1 MLDKWTPDL
10 VTSQLFCDL
19 QHRPAHRPVSTI
31 AVTCEDDRVKLLF
44 SYLARYKKMLFAA
57 LLLAT
62 INQVFSLLDP
72 QVFRL
77 IVDRYAVKVGT
88 IPRDVFIK
96 GVLLLLLAYVGVAL
110 ISRIAKNF
118 QDYFVNVIAQ
128 RSGANLYERSVS
140 HSFSLPYAV
149 FEDQR
154 SGEILQKMHK
164 ARADAQSLITN
175 FINLIF
181 VALVGLVF
189 VTIYAFTVHW
199 SIGTVYL
206 LLAPSLGTLMFFISR
221 RIKSQQKII
230 VTQTAELAGSTT
242 ETLRNVELVKSLGLE
257 QQEIDRLNRVN
268 AGILELELKKIR
280 FLRFYSFLQGTII
293 NTTRASLL
301 FLMLWLVFERQ
312 ITIGEFYALFFY
324 SFPVFSPLAEL
335 GAIIAQ
341 YQETK
346 ASMEKLEEI
355 LAIPSAPKPGNPV
368 TVDSL
373 RHIRFEDVSFTYPS
387 SETPSLEEIDLEIRE
402 GDTVAFVGPSGSG
415 KTSLVK
421 LLVGL
426 YRPSAGRLTFN
437 GADVTQVDS
446 DQLRSRIGLVTQDT
460 QLFAGTIRDNL
471 LFVKPSATDEQC
483 LAVLRQAAALPII
496 ERGGKG
502 LDTKIGEGGIKI
514 SGGERQRLAIARAL
528 LRQPELIIFDEATS
542 SLDSITEKAITETIR
557 TLTTGGHR
565 RMTVLVAHRLSTIAH
580 AQRIHVLAKGRIVE
594 TGTHETLLGRNGL
607 YAALWREQGAR
618 REEAA

>member
-1 MLDKWTPDL
+1 M
-10 VTSQLFCDL
+10 QLL
-19 QHRPAHRPVSTI
+19 YSYLLRYKH
-31 AVTCEDDRVKLLF
+31 LLF
-44 SYLARYKKMLFAA
+44 GA

-77 IVDRYAVKVGT
+77 IVDRYAVKVGG
-88 IPRDVFIK
+88 IPREQFVR
-96 GVLLLLLAYVGVAL
+96 GVLVLLLMYVGVAL

-128 RSGANLYERSVS
+128 RTGAQLYERSVS

-154 SGEILQKMHK
+154 SGEILQKMQK

-175 FINLIF
+175 FINF
-181 VALVGLVF
+181 VFIALVGLTF
-189 VTIYAFTVHW
+189 VTVYAFTVHW
-199 SIGTVYL
+199 AIGTVYL

-221 RIKSQQKII
+221 RIKTQQRVI

-257 QQEIDRLNRVN
+257 QQEIQRLNRVN
-268 AGILELELKKIR
+268 AGILDLELKKVK
-280 FLRFYSFLQGTII
+280 FLRYYSFLQGTII
-293 NTTRASLL
+293 NSTRASIL
-301 FLMLWLVFERQ
+301 FLTLWLLYNREL
-312 ITIGEFYALFFY
+312 TLGEFYALFFY
-324 SFPVFSPLAEL
+324 SFPIFSPLAEL

-341 YQETK
+341 YQEAK
-346 ASMEKLEEI
+346 ASMEKLEEV
-355 LAIPSAPKPGNPV
+355 LAIEPEPKPENPV
-368 TVDSL
+368 ALGALKRVA
-373 RHIRFEDVSFTYPS
+373 FERVSFTYPS
-387 SETPSLEEIDLEIRE
+387 SSAPSLESISLEIRDGE
-402 GDTVAFVGPSGSG
+402 TVAFVGPSGSG

-421 LLVGL
+421 LIVGL
-426 YRPSAGRLTFN
+426 YRPTSGRLCIN
-437 GADVTQVDS
+437 NVDISEIEADD
-446 DQLRSRIGLVTQDT
+446 LRGRIGLVTQDT

-471 LFVKPSATDEQC
+471 LFVNPAATDAEC
-483 LAVLRQAAALPII
+483 VEVLRQAAALPII

-528 LRQPELIIFDEATS
+528 LRQPELMIFDEATS

-557 TLTTGGHR
+557 DLTTHGHR

-594 TGTHETLLGRNGL
+594 TGTHEKLLGTNGL
-607 YAALWREQGAR
+607 YAALWREQSAR

>member
-1 MLDKWTPDL
+1 M
-10 VTSQLFCDL
+10 
-19 QHRPAHRPVSTI
+19 R
-31 AVTCEDDRVKLLF
+31 LLYDYF
-44 SYLARYKKMLFAA
+44 TRYKRLLAGA
-57 LLLAT
+57 LLLAAV
-62 INQVFSLLDP
+62 NQVFSLLDP

-77 IVDRYAVKVGT
+77 IVDRYAVKIGT
-88 IPRDVFIK
+88 MPVDTFLR

-110 ISRIAKNF
+110 VSRIAKNF

-128 RSGANLYERSVS
+128 RVGAQLYERSVS

-154 SGEILQKMHK
+154 SGEILQKMQK

-175 FINLIF
+175 FINF
-181 VALVGLVF
+181 VFIALVGLTF
-189 VTIYAFTVHW
+189 VTVYAFTVHW
-199 SIGTVYL
+199 AIGTVYL

-221 RIKSQQKII
+221 RIKTQQRVI

-257 QQEIDRLNRVN
+257 QQEIQRLNRVN
-268 AGILELELKKIR
+268 AGILDLELKKVK
-280 FLRFYSFLQGTII
+280 FLRYYSFLQGTII
-293 NTTRASLL
+293 NSTRASIL
-301 FLMLWLVFERQ
+301 FLTLWLLYNREL
-312 ITIGEFYALFFY
+312 TLGEFYALFFY
-324 SFPVFSPLAEL
+324 SFPIFSPLAEL

-341 YQETK
+341 YQEAK
-346 ASMEKLEEI
+346 ASMEKLEEV
-355 LAIPSAPKPGNPV
+355 LAIPPAPKPERPIAVGALMRV
-368 TVDSL
+368 A
-373 RHIRFEDVSFTYPS
+373 FEDVGFTYPS
-387 SETPSLEEIDLEIRE
+387 ANVPSLESIDLEIRAGE
-402 GDTVAFVGPSGSG
+402 TVAFVGPSGSG

-421 LLVGL
+421 LIVGL
-426 YRPSAGRLTFN
+426 YRPTSGRLCIN
-437 GADVTQVDS
+437 NVDISEIEADD
-446 DQLRSRIGLVTQDT
+446 LRGRIGLVTQDT

-471 LFVKPSATDEQC
+471 LFVNPAATDAEC
-483 LAVLRQAAALPII
+483 VEVLRQAAALPII

-528 LRQPELIIFDEATS
+528 LRQPELMIFDEATS

-557 TLTTGGHR
+557 DLTTHGHR

-594 TGTHETLLGRNGL
+594 TGTHESLLGLNGL
-607 YAALWREQGAR
+607 YAALWREQSAR

>member
-1 MLDKWTPDL
+1 
-10 VTSQLFCDL
+10 VQLL
-19 QHRPAHRPVSTI
+19 Y
-31 AVTCEDDRVKLLF
+31 
-44 SYLARYKKMLFAA
+44 SYLLRYKRLIFGALGLAA
-57 LLLAT
+57 

-77 IVDRYAVKVGT
+77 IVDRYAVKAT
-88 IPRDVFIK
+88 SIPRDQFVR

-110 ISRIAKNF
+110 VSRIAKNF

-128 RSGANLYERSVS
+128 RTGAQLYERSVS
-140 HSFSLPYAV
+140 HSLSLPYAV

-164 ARADAQSLITN
+164 ARSDAQSLITN
-175 FINLIF
+175 FVNMMF
-181 VALVGLVF
+181 VSMVGLVF

-199 SIGTVYL
+199 SIGLSYL

-221 RIKSQQKII
+221 RIKTQQRVI

-257 QQEIDRLNRVN
+257 TQEITRLNKVN
-268 AGILELELKKIR
+268 AGILDLELKKVR
-280 FLRFYSFLQGTII
+280 FLRVYSFLQGTII

-301 FLMLWLVFERQ
+301 FLMLWLLFRRT
-312 ITIGEFYALFFY
+312 ITLGEFYALFFY
-324 SFPVFSPLAEL
+324 SFAIFSPLAEL

-341 YQETK
+341 YQEAR
-346 ASMEKLEEI
+346 ASMERLEEV
-355 LAIPSAPKPGNPV
+355 LAIAPAPKPEEPV
-368 TVDSL
+368 AIGALKRVA
-373 RHIRFEDVSFTYPS
+373 FESISFTYPS
-387 SETPSLEEIDLEIRE
+387 ASTPSLESINLEIRE
-402 GDTVAFVGPSGSG
+402 GETVAFVGPSGSG

-426 YRPSAGRLTFN
+426 YRPTSGRLSVN
-437 GADVTQVDS
+437 GIDMRNIEPDA
-446 DQLRSRIGLVTQDT
+446 LRARIGLVTQDT

-471 LFVKPSATDEQC
+471 LFVKPHATDAQC
-483 LAVLRQAAALPII
+483 LEVLRQAAALPII

-528 LRQPELIIFDEATS
+528 LREPELMIFDEATS
-542 SLDSITEKAITETIR
+542 SLDSITERAITETIR
-557 TLTTGGHR
+557 ALTLGRHR

-580 AQRIHVLAKGRIVE
+580 AQRIHVLAKGHVVE
-594 TGTHETLLGRNGL
+594 TGTHDSLLATNGL
-607 YAALWREQGAR
+607 YAALWREQSAR

>member
-1 MLDKWTPDL
+1 
-10 VTSQLFCDL
+10 VQLL
-19 QHRPAHRPVSTI
+19 ATY
-31 AVTCEDDRVKLLF
+31 LLRF
-44 SYLARYKKMLFAA
+44 KKMIFAA

-77 IVDRYAVKVGT
+77 IVDRYAMKAGSMAQ
-88 IPRDVFIK
+88 DVFVR

-128 RSGANLYERSVS
+128 RTGAQLYERSVS
-140 HSFSLPYAV
+140 HSFSLPYSV

-175 FINLIF
+175 FVNLMF
-181 VALVGLVF
+181 VSMVGLVF

-199 SIGTVYL
+199 SLGSAYL

-221 RIKSQQKII
+221 RIKSQQRVI

-257 QQEIDRLNRVN
+257 KQEIARLNTVN
-268 AGILELELKKIR
+268 TGILGLELKKIR
-280 FLRFYSFLQGTII
+280 FLRFYSFLQGTLI
-293 NTTRASLL
+293 NTTRAGLL
-301 FLMLWLVFERQ
+301 FLMLWLLFRKT
-312 ITIGEFYALFFY
+312 ITLGEFYALFFY
-324 SFPVFSPLAEL
+324 SFAIFSPLAEL

-341 YQETK
+341 YQEAR
-346 ASMEKLEEI
+346 ASMEKLEEV
-355 LAIPSAPKPGNPV
+355 LAIPPAPQPEHPRAIGTLQRV
-368 TVDSL
+368 A
-373 RHIRFEDVSFTYPS
+373 FEDVWFTYPS
-387 SETPSLEEIDLEIRE
+387 ASTPSLEHIDLEVRAGE
-402 GDTVAFVGPSGSG
+402 TVAFVGPSGSG

-426 YRPSAGRLTFN
+426 YRPTEGCLSIN
-437 GADVTQVDS
+437 GVDMNEV
-446 DQLRSRIGLVTQDT
+446 DPDELRKRIGLVTQET

-471 LFVKPSATDEQC
+471 LFVNPDATDAQC
-483 LAVLRQAAALPII
+483 IEVLRQAAALPII

-528 LRQPELIIFDEATS
+528 LREPELMIFDEATS

-557 TLTTGGHR
+557 ALTTGGHR

-580 AQRIHVLAKGRIVE
+580 AQRIHVLAKGKIVE
-594 TGTHETLLGRNGL
+594 TGTHNSLLAANGL
-607 YAALWREQGAR
+607 YAALWAEQSAR
-618 REEAA
+618 REAA

>member
-1 MLDKWTPDL
+1 VRLLYSYLLRYK
-10 VTSQLFCDL
+10 
-19 QHRPAHRPVSTI
+19 R
-31 AVTCEDDRVKLLF
+31 LLF
-44 SYLARYKKMLFAA
+44 GA

-72 QVFRL
+72 QVFRM

-88 IPRDVFIK
+88 IPRQQFVR
-96 GVLLLLLAYVGVAL
+96 GVLVLLLMYVGVAL

-128 RSGANLYERSVS
+128 RTGAQLYERSVS
-140 HSFSLPYAV
+140 HSFSLPYSV

-175 FINLIF
+175 FVNFLF
-181 VALVGLVF
+181 VSMVGLVF
-189 VTIYAFTVHW
+189 VTVYAFTVHW
-199 SIGTVYL
+199 AIGLVYL

-221 RIKSQQKII
+221 RIKTQQRVI

-257 QQEIDRLNRVN
+257 QQEIRRLNRVN
-268 AGILELELKKIR
+268 AGILDLELKKVK
-280 FLRFYSFLQGTII
+280 FLRYYSFLQGTII
-293 NTTRASLL
+293 NSTRASIL
-301 FLMLWLVFERQ
+301 FLTLWLLYNRQ
-312 ITIGEFYALFFY
+312 LSLGEFYALFFY
-324 SFPVFSPLAEL
+324 SFPIFSPLAEL

-341 YQETK
+341 YQEAK
-346 ASMEKLEEI
+346 ASMEKLEEV
-355 LAIPSAPKPGNPV
+355 LAIEPEPQPEHPV
-368 TVDSL
+368 ILSGLNRVA
-373 RHIRFEDVSFTYPS
+373 FEQVSFTYPS
-387 SETPSLEEIDLEIRE
+387 ANTPSLESVNLEIRAGE
-402 GDTVAFVGPSGSG
+402 TVAFVGPSGSG

-426 YRPSAGRLTFN
+426 YRPTSGRLCVNNTDI
-437 GADVTQVDS
+437 ADIAAD
-446 DQLRSRIGLVTQDT
+446 DLRGRIGLVTQET

-471 LFVKPSATDEQC
+471 LFVNPVATDAEC
-483 LAVLRQAAALPII
+483 IEVLRQAAALPII

-528 LRQPELIIFDEATS
+528 LRQPELMIFDEATS

-557 TLTTGGHR
+557 ALTTHGHR

-580 AQRIHVLAKGRIVE
+580 AQRIHVLAKGHIVE
-594 TGTHETLLGRNGL
+594 TGTHETLLGTNGL
-607 YAALWREQGAR
+607 YAALWREQSAR

>member
-1 MLDKWTPDL
+1 M
-10 VTSQLFCDL
+10 
-19 QHRPAHRPVSTI
+19 H
-31 AVTCEDDRVKLLF
+31 LLY
-44 SYLARYKKMLFAA
+44 SYLLRYKHLLFAA

-77 IVDRYAVKVGT
+77 IVDRYAVKVGS
-88 IPRDVFIK
+88 IPREQFVR

-110 ISRIAKNF
+110 VSRVAKNF

-128 RSGANLYERSVS
+128 RTGAQLYERSVS

-164 ARADAQSLITN
+164 ARSDAQSLITN
-175 FINLIF
+175 FINFLF
-181 VALVGLVF
+181 VALVGMVF

-199 SIGTVYL
+199 SIGLVYL

-221 RIKSQQKII
+221 RIKSQQRVI

-257 QQEIDRLNRVN
+257 GQEISRLNRVN
-268 AGILELELKKIR
+268 AGILELELKKVK
-280 FLRFYSFLQGTII
+280 FLRYYSFLQGTII
-293 NTTRASLL
+293 NSTRASILFLTLWLL
-301 FLMLWLVFERQ
+301 FNRS
-312 ITIGEFYALFFY
+312 ITLGEFYALFFY
-324 SFPVFSPLAEL
+324 SFPIFSPLAEL

-341 YQETK
+341 YQEAK

-355 LAIPSAPKPGNPV
+355 LAIPPAPKPAEPV
-368 TVDSL
+368 AVGPL
-373 RHIRFEDVSFTYPS
+373 RRISFRHVTFTYPS
-387 SETPSLEEIDLEIRE
+387 ADTPSLESVDLDIRDGE
-402 GDTVAFVGPSGSG
+402 TVAFVGPSGSG
-415 KTSLVK
+415 KTSMVK

-426 YRPSAGRLTFN
+426 YRPTAGRLAFN
-437 GADVTQVDS
+437 NVAIEDVDS
-446 DQLRSRIGLVTQDT
+446 DELRARIGLVTQDT

-471 LFVKPSATDEQC
+471 LFVNPTATDAQC
-483 LAVLRQAAALPII
+483 IEVLAQAAALPII

-528 LRQPELIIFDEATS
+528 LREPELIIFDEATS
-542 SLDSITEKAITETIR
+542 SLDSITEKAITATIR
-557 TLTTGGHR
+557 DLTTNGQR

-580 AQRIHVLAKGRIVE
+580 AQRIHVLAKGKIVE
-594 TGTHETLLGRNGL
+594 TGTHDSLLAVNGL
-607 YAALWREQGAR
+607 YAALWREQSAR

>member
-1 MLDKWTPDL
+1 M
-10 VTSQLFCDL
+10 
-19 QHRPAHRPVSTI
+19 H
-31 AVTCEDDRVKLLF
+31 LLYQ
-44 SYLARYKKMLFAA
+44 YLLRYKRLLAAA
-57 LLLAT
+57 LVLAT
-62 INQVFSLLDP
+62 INQTFSLLDP

-77 IVDRYAVKVGT
+77 IVDRYALRANELQ
-88 IPRDVFIK
+88 RDEFVN

-110 ISRIAKNF
+110 VSRIAKNF

-128 RSGANLYERSVS
+128 RTGANLYERSVS

-175 FINLIF
+175 FINMMF
-181 VALVGLVF
+181 VSMVGLVF

-199 SIGTVYL
+199 SIGSAYL
-206 LLAPSLGTLMFFISR
+206 FLAPSLGTLMFFISR
-221 RIKSQQKII
+221 RIKSQQRII

-257 QQEIDRLNRVN
+257 QQEITRLNKVN
-268 AGILELELKKIR
+268 AGILDLELKKVR
-280 FLRFYSFLQGTII
+280 FLRFYSFLQGTLI
-293 NTTRASLL
+293 NTTRAGIL
-301 FLMLWLVFERQ
+301 FLMLWLVYHRT
-312 ITIGEFYALFFY
+312 ITLGEFYALFFY
-324 SFPVFSPLAEL
+324 SFAIFSPLAEL

-341 YQETK
+341 DQEAR
-346 ASMEKLEEI
+346 ASMEKLEEV
-355 LAIPSAPKPGNPV
+355 LAIEPAPKPEHPV
-368 TVDSL
+368 SVGAL
-373 RHIRFEDVSFTYPS
+373 KRVAFEDVSFTYPS
-387 SETPSLEEIDLEIRE
+387 SSEPSLENIDLEVRE
-402 GDTVAFVGPSGSG
+402 GETVAFVGPSGSG

-426 YRPSAGRLTFN
+426 YRPTSGRLSVN
-437 GADVTQVDS
+437 GVDVTDLDS
-446 DQLRSRIGLVTQDT
+446 DALRARIGLVTQDT

-471 LFVKPSATDEQC
+471 LFVNPHATDAQC
-483 LAVLRQAAALPII
+483 TEVLRQAAALPII

-542 SLDSITEKAITETIR
+542 SLDSITEKSITETIR
-557 TLTTGGHR
+557 ALTTGTHR
-565 RMTVLVAHRLSTIAH
+565 RMTVLVAHRLSSFAH
-580 AQRIHVLAKGRIVE
+580 AQRIQVLAMGRVVE
-594 TGTHETLLGRNGL
+594 TGTHDSLLNINGL
-607 YAALWREQGAR
+607 YAALWREQSAR
-618 REEAA
+618 REEAAA

>member
-1 MLDKWTPDL
+1 M
-10 VTSQLFCDL
+10 
-19 QHRPAHRPVSTI
+19 R
-31 AVTCEDDRVKLLF
+31 LLYT
-44 SYLARYKKMLFAA
+44 YLLRYKRLIAAA
-57 LLLAT
+57 LGLAT

-77 IVDRYAVKVGT
+77 IVDRYALKAGEL
-88 IPRDVFIK
+88 PRDVFVR
-96 GVLLLLLAYVGVAL
+96 GVVLLLLAYVGVAL
-110 ISRIAKNF
+110 VSRIAKNF
-118 QDYFVNVIAQ
+118 QDYFVNVISQRTGAQ
-128 RSGANLYERSVS
+128 LYEQSVS

-175 FINLIF
+175 FVNLMF
-181 VALVGLVF
+181 VSMIGLIF

-199 SIGTVYL
+199 SLGTSYL

-221 RIKSQQKII
+221 RIKAQQRAI

-257 QQEIDRLNRVN
+257 NQEIDRLNKVN
-268 AGILELELKKIR
+268 AGILGLELKKIR
-280 FLRFYSFLQGTII
+280 FLRFYSFLQGTLI
-293 NTTRASLL
+293 NTTRAGLL
-301 FLMLWLVFERQ
+301 FLMLWLVFQ
-312 ITIGEFYALFFY
+312 KTITLGEFYALFFY
-324 SFPVFSPLAEL
+324 SFAIFSPLAEL
-335 GAIIAQ
+335 GALIAQ
-341 YQETK
+341 YQEAR
-346 ASMEKLEEI
+346 ASMEKLEGV
-355 LAIPSAPKPGNPV
+355 LAIAPAPKPANPV
-368 TVDSL
+368 SL
-373 RHIRFEDVSFTYPS
+373 GPLDHIAFDDVSFTYPS
-387 SETPSLEEIDLEIRE
+387 ASTPSLESIDLEIRAGE
-402 GDTVAFVGPSGSG
+402 TVAFVGPSGSG

-426 YRPSAGRLTFN
+426 YRPTSGRLCVN
-437 GADVTQVDS
+437 DVDIADV
-446 DQLRSRIGLVTQDT
+446 DQDALRGRIGLVTQET

-471 LFVKPSATDEQC
+471 LFVSPKATDAQC
-483 LAVLRQAAALPII
+483 HEVLRQAAALPII

-528 LRQPELIIFDEATS
+528 LRKPELMIFDEATS

-557 TLTTGGHR
+557 DLTTGGGHR

-580 AQRIHVLAKGRIVE
+580 AQRIHVLAKGHIVE
-594 TGTHETLLGRNGL
+594 TGTHHSLLGLNGL

>member
-1 MLDKWTPDL
+1 
-10 VTSQLFCDL
+10 V
-19 QHRPAHRPVSTI
+19 R
-31 AVTCEDDRVKLLF
+31 LLYT
-44 SYLARYKKMLFAA
+44 YLLRYKRLIFGA

-77 IVDRYAVKVGT
+77 IVDRYAVKVGKV
-88 IPRDVFIK
+88 PREEFVR
-96 GVLLLLLAYVGVAL
+96 GVLVLLLMYVGVAL
-110 ISRIAKNF
+110 VSRIAKNF

-128 RSGANLYERSVS
+128 RTGAQLYERSVS
-140 HSFSLPYAV
+140 HSFSLPYSV

-154 SGEILQKMHK
+154 SGEILQKMQK

-175 FINLIF
+175 FVNFVF
-181 VALVGLVF
+181 VALVGLTF
-189 VTIYAFTVHW
+189 VTLYAFTVHW
-199 SIGTVYL
+199 AIGLVYL

-221 RIKSQQKII
+221 RIKTQQRVI

-257 QQEIDRLNRVN
+257 QQEIRRLNRVN
-268 AGILELELKKIR
+268 AGILDLELKKVK
-280 FLRFYSFLQGTII
+280 FLRYYSFLQGTII
-293 NTTRASLL
+293 NSTRASIL
-301 FLMLWLVFERQ
+301 FLTLWLLYSRAL
-312 ITIGEFYALFFY
+312 TLGEFYALFFY
-324 SFPVFSPLAEL
+324 SFPIFSPLAEL

-341 YQETK
+341 YQEAK
-346 ASMEKLEEI
+346 ASMEKLEEV
-355 LAIPSAPKPGNPV
+355 LAIAPEPQPENPV
-368 TVDSL
+368 ALDALGRVA
-373 RHIRFEDVSFTYPS
+373 FERVSFTYPS
-387 SETPSLEEIDLEIRE
+387 ADTPSLEAVSLEMRAGE
-402 GDTVAFVGPSGSG
+402 TVAFVGPSGSG

-426 YRPSAGRLTFN
+426 YRPTSGRLCIN
-437 GADVTQVDS
+437 NVDIAEIEPAD
-446 DQLRSRIGLVTQDT
+446 LRGRIGLVTQDT

-471 LFVKPSATDEQC
+471 LFVNPAATDAEC
-483 LAVLRQAAALPII
+483 IEVLRQAEALPII

-528 LRQPELIIFDEATS
+528 LRQPELMIFDEATS

-557 TLTTGGHR
+557 DLTTHGHR

-594 TGTHETLLGRNGL
+594 TGTHEKLLGANGL
-607 YAALWREQGAR
+607 YAALWREQSAR